1 VARSILLYVEK
12 RKSRSDG
19 EQGHEPCSY
28 DLSILL
34 SEPDKRPLSP
44 PMPNFDHSIQAPVF
58 DAVEPISAE

>member
-1 VARSILLYVEK
+1 LLYIEK

-19 EQGHEPCSY
+19 EQGHAPSSY